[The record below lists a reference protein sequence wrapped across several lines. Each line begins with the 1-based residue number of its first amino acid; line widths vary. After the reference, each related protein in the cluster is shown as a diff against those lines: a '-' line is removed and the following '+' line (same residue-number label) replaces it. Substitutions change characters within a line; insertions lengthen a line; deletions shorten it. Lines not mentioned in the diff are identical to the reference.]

1 MDQDNRHR
9 PPHPLGAELDVAR
22 HDRAGLRRPFWI
34 VDGEAYDFG
43 EWIRLHPGGG
53 AWFAE
58 SVGRDITALFYTYHR
73 DPQRLRRILARYRID
88 GVGAG
93 HVIPNLGLPPFLL
106 PDGFNAA
113 TDLPKFGFGRANDL
127 RAEIVRE
134 VESRAPRERLR
145 RYDNVFDA
153 ISATVFA
160 GHLAVMTA
168 LVLGVLPAWI
178 CVLLLV
184 LTRTSL
190 AGAGHFYLHR
200 RKPRRQARFLS
211 FGMLPSALFDF
222 NYVGTY
228 LVGVDGHV
236 ILHHPY
242 LGSGADIK
250 GAFLGGLR
258 RVHPVLRIPA
268 YTVQKLGMTL
278 FGIARLGFMIIFLKS
293 RHAGVR
299 AEFWLIR
306 GLLVAEFVACAVT
319 GHWVAWLVQFVL
331 TLWFNTLLITASHDF
346 EPDERDAPVDG
357 LPDGLR
363 GDWAARQIY
372 LSYDLRIVGNK
383 WVDVFLSA
391 GLNTHR
397 VHHTLPFQRSGF
409 ANIVSEPAVRAACEA
424 AGVFWDR
431 PRNLFT
437 ERLPVFVRTYLRPPA
452 IKAGRRG
459 PMPELG
465 RACRYVSVGWQTG
478 ED

>member
-1 MDQDNRHR
+1 M
-9 PPHPLGAELDVAR
+9 
-22 HDRAGLRRPFWI
+22 
-34 VDGEAYDFG
+34 
-43 EWIRLHPGGG
+43 
-53 AWFAE
+53 
-58 SVGRDITALFYTYHR
+58 
-73 DPQRLRRILARYRID
+73 
-88 GVGAG
+88 
-93 HVIPNLGLPPFLL
+93 IPNLGLPPFLL

-113 TDLPKFGFGRANDL
+113 TDLPKFGFGQANDL
-127 RAEIVRE
+127 RAAIVRE

-145 RYDNVFDA
+145 RYDGVFDA

-168 LVLGVLPAWI
+168 LVLGVIPAWI

-200 RKPRRQARFLS
+200 RKPRRQAKFLS

-278 FGIARLGFMIIFLKS
+278 FGIARLGFIIIFLKS
-293 RHAGVR
+293 RRAGVR

-357 LPDGLR
+357 LPESLR
-363 GDWAARQIY
+363 DDWAARQIY
-372 LSYDLRIVGNK
+372 LSYDLTIIGNK

-452 IKAGRRG
+452 TEKGGLGPSRPLRAGGLADRRG
-459 PMPELG
+459 LGKVDRELDAVQGVRAGAGALGGEVGDRFQEDLAEYG
-465 RACRYVSVGWQTG
+465 RVVG
-478 ED
+478 EDLEDLLLGDAVAAFDAGVQVGHQRDRGVAEGQLAGQDGLGMAGHVDDRRRRWR

>member
-1 MDQDNRHR
+1 
-9 PPHPLGAELDVAR
+9 
-22 HDRAGLRRPFWI
+22 
-34 VDGEAYDFG
+34 
-43 EWIRLHPGGG
+43 
-53 AWFAE
+53 
-58 SVGRDITALFYTYHR
+58 VGRDITALFHTYHR
-73 DPQRLRRILARYRID
+73 DPRRLMKILARYRID
-88 GVGAG
+88 DVGAG

-106 PDGFNAA
+106 PAGFDAA
-113 TDLPKFGFGRANDL
+113 TDLPQFEFGKANDL
-127 RAEIVRE
+127 REEVVRE
-134 VESRAPRERLR
+134 VESRAPRERLK
-145 RYDNVFDA
+145 RYDNLFDVIGA
-153 ISATVFA
+153 VVFA
-160 GHLAVMTA
+160 GHVAVMSA
-168 LVLGVLPAWI
+168 LVLGWLPAWA

-200 RKPRRQARFLS
+200 RKPRRPSRVLAV
-211 FGMLPSALFDF
+211 GMMPSSLFDF

-258 RVHPVLRIPA
+258 RVHPALRVPA
-268 YTVQKLGMTL
+268 YTLQKLGMVL

-293 RHAGVR
+293 RRGGIR
-299 AEFWLIR
+299 AEFFLVRLWF
-306 GLLVAEFVACAVT
+306 VAECVACVVT
-319 GHWVAWLVQFVL
+319 GHWLAWLVQFVL
-331 TLWFNTLLITASHDF
+331 TLWFNTVLITASHDF

-357 LPDGLR
+357 LPEGLR
-363 GDWAARQIY
+363 DDWAARQIY
-372 LSYDLRIVGNK
+372 LSYDLRIAGNK

-424 AGVFWDR
+424 AGVVWER

-437 ERLPVFVRTYLRPPA
+437 ERFPVFVRSYLLAP
-452 IKAGRRG
+452 KAVDHRRRSG
-459 PMPELG
+459 LGAELAG
-465 RACRYVSVGWQTG
+465 ACRYVADGWRTG